1 MGLGRIIIIQ
11 SWVPDCVRKCH
22 GDSIHRPG
30 SQLVPAATANK
41 RRDGMLRRGSARSFT
56 IRRRPQDK
64 RGAHQ
69 VRPRRCLRRLI
80 ALIVGAASLANGV
93 SSCGASLV
101 VSSIFPLTNAAIKAA
116 TSSSH
121 AGNSFSKFHFISRFV
136 NLIERLSGVF
146 GSVVKLFY

>member
-1 MGLGRIIIIQ
+1 VGLGRIIIIQ

-30 SQLVPAATANK
+30 SQLVPTATAK
-41 RRDGMLRRGSARSFT
+41 RRDGILRRGSARRLT
-56 IRRRPQDK
+56 IRRRPQDR

-101 VSSIFPLTNAAIKAA
+101 VSSIFPLAHAAIKAA

>member
-1 MGLGRIIIIQ
+1 VGLGRIIIIQ

-101 VSSIFPLTNAAIKAA
+101 VSSIFPLAHAAGKAA
-116 TSSSH
+116 TSSNH
-121 AGNSFSKFHFISRFV
+121 AGNSFSNFHFITRFV
-136 NLIERLSGVF
+136 HLIERLSGVF